1 MLTKLRLRWLLPFAV
16 AGGAYF
22 TYQAIA
28 QTSPANETVKE
39 VREEPTVQASAL
51 FPTDHKVVITGYGE
65 IVPFEQTLLAAQ
77 VSGEVIS
84 WHPNF
89 VQGGFVKR
97 GEVLLTIAKDNYEA
111 ALLQAEA
118 ELANA
123 RAMLIEEQAKA
134 EVAKRQ
140 AKTLSARQVSD
151 LYLRKPQLLS
161 AQAQVKSAQAAIKR
175 AQRDLENCNIIA
187 PYDALVVARDIG
199 VGQFVSA
206 GARVAVLNNVE
217 FAEVHIPVAGFDSV
231 FLPDSLADLDAV
243 VTQQDIAKNQRQG
256 KVVRDLGIVDS
267 ATRMSNV
274 VIQVE
279 DPYGLNNHQL
289 PLKFGSFVEVNFT
302 GKELKHIYRLPQEL
316 VRNRTVWVVNE
327 QDQLEERVVNVL
339 REEGEY
345 LVIGK
350 GLNESDKV
358 VLTLPEYPQ
367 QGMTVK
373 VVQSDDDSSS
383 LVQ

>member
-1 MLTKLRLRWLLPFAV
+1 MLKKTRLRWILPLIL
-16 AGGAYF
+16 AGGSYF
-22 TYQAIA
+22 TYTAIA
-28 QTSPANETVKE
+28 QSSPDNEATKE
-39 VREEPTVQASAL
+39 LREEPTVQISSL
-51 FPTDHKVVITGYGE
+51 FPTDHNVVISGYGE
-65 IVPFEQTLLAAQ
+65 IEPFEQTQLAAQ
-77 VSGEVIS
+77 VSGEVTS

-97 GEVLLTIAKDNYEA
+97 GEVLMTIAKDNYEA

-140 AKTLSARQVSD
+140 AKSLNSKQVTE

-161 AQAQVKSAQAAIKR
+161 SQAKVKSAQAAIKR
-175 AQRDLENCNIIA
+175 AQRDLDNCNIVA
-187 PYDALVVARDIG
+187 PYDALVVKREIG

-206 GARVAVLNNVE
+206 GSQVAVLNNVE
-217 FAEVHIPVAGFDSV
+217 LAEVHIPIAGFDRV
-231 FLPDSLADLDAV
+231 FLPDSFVDLSAV
-243 VTQQDIAKNQRQG
+243 VTQLDMTKTQREG
-256 KVVRDLGIVDS
+256 KVIRDLGIIDS

-274 VIQVE
+274 VIQIN
-279 DPYGLNNHQL
+279 DPYGLNNHQ
-289 PLKFGSFVEVNFT
+289 PPIKFGSFVEVNFI
-302 GKELKHIYRLPQEL
+302 GKKLKHIYRLPQEL

-327 QDQLEERVVNVL
+327 NNQLEERVVNVL
-339 REEGEY
+339 REEGEF

-350 GLNESDKV
+350 GLNDSDKV
-358 VLTLPEYPQ
+358 VLTIPEYPR

-373 VVQSDDDSSS
+373 VVQSNDDSTS